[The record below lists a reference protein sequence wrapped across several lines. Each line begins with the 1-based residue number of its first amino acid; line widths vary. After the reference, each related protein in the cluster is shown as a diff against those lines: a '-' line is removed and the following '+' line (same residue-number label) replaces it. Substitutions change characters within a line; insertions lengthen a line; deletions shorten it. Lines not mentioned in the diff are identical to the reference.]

1 MIITLEQLCA
11 ATKASPANAEKYLTP
26 LNDAMGLFEIDE
38 PKVIAGFLSQ
48 VGVES
53 GGLTAVV
60 ENLNYKVSAL
70 LALFGTRR
78 ISEAG
83 AAAYGRDDATGQKA
97 NQEMLANIL
106 YGGEWGLKNLGNT
119 EPGDGWKFRGRGLKQ
134 LTGRANYKAC
144 GAALGINLIDDPDQ
158 LAQPSAAAL
167 SAAWFWASRRGAGIE
182 DAAEAG
188 DVRRIT
194 KLVNGGEN
202 GLAQR
207 EALFAEAL
215 RAIEVA

>member
-1 MIITLEQLCA
+1 MIITLDQLCA
-11 ATKASPANAEKYLTP
+11 STKATPANAEKYLGP

-38 PKVIAGFLSQ
+38 PIVVAAFLSQ

-70 LALFGTRR
+70 TALFGTRR
-78 ISEAG
+78 ISEAD
-83 AAAYGRDDATGQKA
+83 AAAYGRNDTTGQKA

-106 YGGEWGLKNLGNT
+106 YGGEWGAKNLGNT

-144 GAALGINLIDDPDQ
+144 GNSLGINLLDDPDQ
-158 LAQPSAAAL
+158 LAQPTAAAL

-182 DAAEAG
+182 DAAQAG
-188 DVRRIT
+188 DVKRVT
-194 KLVNGGEN
+194 KLVNGGDN

-207 EALFAEAL
+207 EALFESAMQAL
-215 RAIEVA
+215 A

>member
-1 MIITLEQLCA
+1 MIITLDQLCA
-11 ATKASPANAEKYLTP
+11 ATKATPENAEKYLAP
-26 LNDAMGLFEIDE
+26 LNDAMQLFEIND
-38 PKVIAGFLSQ
+38 PIVVAAFLSQ

-70 LALFGTRR
+70 TALFGSRR
-78 ISEAG
+78 ISEAD
-83 AAAYGRDDATGQKA
+83 AAAYGRNDTTGQKA

-106 YGGEWGLKNLGNT
+106 YGGEWGAKNLGNT

-144 GAALGINLIDDPDQ
+144 GNSLGINLIDDPDQ
-158 LAQPSAAAL
+158 LAQPTAAAL
-167 SAAWFWASRRGAGIE
+167 SAAWFWASRRSAGIE
-182 DAAEAG
+182 DAAQAG
-188 DVRRIT
+188 DVKRVT
-194 KLVNGGEN
+194 KLVNGGDN

-207 EALFAEAL
+207 EALFESAMQAL
-215 RAIEVA
+215 A